1 MPVRVFT
8 VPFDPGQGRFDDDA
22 MVEALEGCRV
32 LSLSD
37 HAFTIDGTPVL
48 ALTVRFEPPPPPPG
62 TASKP
67 AAPRNRPQDALADV
81 DQQLFEALR
90 SWRNARAKKDG
101 RPAYVLF
108 TNAQLV
114 EIATRRPAT
123 WTSRGC
129 TKRIEGR
136 ARAERWAWMA
146 SRGWSTE
153 RSLSRTST
161 LCFAE
166 PTPAATAH
174 HRCDGSRY
182 QRAMGRRR
190 ARLAFQRTRTRFSNV
205 GW

>member
-123 WTSRGC
+123 KAALQAIDGIGDARVDGYGDDVLAVVAKVPRG
-129 TKRIEGR
+129 
-136 ARAERWAWMA
+136 AD
-146 SRGWSTE
+146 
-153 RSLSRTST
+153 
-161 LCFAE
+161 
-166 PTPAATAH
+166 AADAQH
-174 HRCDGSRY
+174 D
-182 QRAMGRRR
+182 A
-190 ARLAFQRTRTRFSNV
+190 
-205 GW
+205 